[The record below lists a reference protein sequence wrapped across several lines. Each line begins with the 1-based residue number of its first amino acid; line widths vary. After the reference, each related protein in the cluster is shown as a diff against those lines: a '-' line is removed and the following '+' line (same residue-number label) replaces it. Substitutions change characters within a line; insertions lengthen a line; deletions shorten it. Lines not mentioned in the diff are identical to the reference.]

1 MTRRVIVLDYAWP
14 DLAIERATLE
24 AAGLEL
30 VDASGLDRAELLE
43 AARDASA
50 LMTCWAPV
58 DAELIAACGPELRVI
73 ARFGVGLDNIDLA
86 TAAERGAVVVNVP
99 DYCVE
104 EVSDHVLALVLCWSR
119 GVAALNRAVHDGT
132 WSPAGARL
140 RRLSSM
146 TVGVWGTGRIGRRT
160 AEKFAALGVR
170 VLAHNRDGSAGGAP
184 GIEWVPLETLL
195 ASSDVVSLH
204 IPAVAGAPP
213 VVDADLLARMRPGS
227 FLVNTSRGALVD
239 TQALARSVAEG
250 HLAGAA
256 LDVVD
261 GEPRIPAELV
271 PLDRILLTPHVAF
284 SSDVSVAEL
293 RTRACEDVVRVLSGR
308 APRDPVPV

>member
-1 MTRRVIVLDYAWP
+1 
-14 DLAIERATLE
+14 
-24 AAGLEL
+24 
-30 VDASGLDRAELLE
+30 
-43 AARDASA
+43 
-50 LMTCWAPV
+50 
-58 DAELIAACGPELRVI
+58 
-73 ARFGVGLDNIDLA
+73 
-86 TAAERGAVVVNVP
+86 
-99 DYCVE
+99 
-104 EVSDHVLALVLCWSR
+104 
-119 GVAALNRAVHDGT
+119 
-132 WSPAGARL
+132 
-140 RRLSSM
+140 M

-271 PLDRILLTPHVAF
+271 PLDRICSPARGVQLQTSPWP
-284 SSDVSVAEL
+284 SC
-293 RTRACEDVVRVLSGR
+293 TRACGTSCASCPAGPP
-308 APRDPVPV
+308 APRGPCDAPLTHHRGDPGVSGGPRTRGRPP